1 MEITVLGTFYPLDI
15 KQDMLSCVITNRK
28 INAEAHTSEIS
39 FLRHP
44 IFKNAFSNKNVSITR
59 GIYKTL
65 SNKEQYQTMNK
76 VAPSWVFLLYIS
88 HTLAYISE
96 HWAELPLGR
105 KVKQLNYLLFFKHFV
120 QNTCCMTSCAG
131 EENFAVKS
139 DPKMETSKESLLL
152 FSPSSATN
160 NISTKEWDRDRG
172 SQTETE
178 VIRQGHRWP
187 KGDRDGQTGTG
198 VQMGT

>member
-44 IFKNAFSNKNVSITR
+44 IFKNVFSNKNVSITR

-105 KVKQLNYLLFFKHFV
+105 KVKQPNYLLFFKHFV

-139 DPKMETSKESLLL
+139 DPRMETSKERLLL
-152 FSPSSATN
+152 FSPSSASN
-160 NISTKEWDRDRG
+160 HLLTKEWGRG
-172 SQTETE
+172 SSGQTETE
-178 VIRQGHRWP
+178 V
-187 KGDRDGQTGTG
+187 TT
-198 VQMGT
+198 